1 MPQLNMEKA
10 GRREV
15 KGKSYQLKLT
25 KDIQRENFVTMPGS
39 IDIS

>member
-1 MPQLNMEKA
+1 MSQPNMKKA

-15 KGKSYQLKLT
+15 NEKIPNSRT

-39 IDIS
+39 V